1 MSIAENRDDLFR
13 FLIFDQKTL
22 MLLSIENKKLKG
34 VVENSNADDYLLSI
48 CKCKLNS
55 VKLV

>member
-34 VVENSNADDYLLSI
+34 AVENSNADDYLLSI
-48 CKCKLNS
+48 EDNQA
-55 VKLV
+55 